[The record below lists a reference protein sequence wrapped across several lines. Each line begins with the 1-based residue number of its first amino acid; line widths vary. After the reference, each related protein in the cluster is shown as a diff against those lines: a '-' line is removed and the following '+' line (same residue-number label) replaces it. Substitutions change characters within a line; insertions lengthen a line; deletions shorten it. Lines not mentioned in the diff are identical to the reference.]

1 MCPRGP
7 AELPFVRW
15 LRFFMATPLHPD
27 LLASI
32 ETWREIPGYE
42 GLYEI
47 SDAGRIRS
55 MSRTVT
61 DRRGVKRP
69 LLGKVMTLNERPDVP
84 STCLLTRHGNR
95 RTEKVADL
103 VLKTFIKKRGE
114 YQSVRHVDGNVHN
127 AALRNLEWECDLV
140 GSPVRTARSA

>member
-1 MCPRGP
+1 
-7 AELPFVRW
+7 
-15 LRFFMATPLHPD
+15 MATPIPAD

-69 LLGKVMTLNERPDVP
+69 LVGRLMVISERPGIP

-95 RTEKVADL
+95 TTVKVADL
-103 VLKTFIKKRGE
+103 VLKTFIKKRGL
-114 YQSVRHVDGNVHN
+114 YQSVRYIDGNIHN
-127 AALRNLEWECDLV
+127 AALKNLEWECDLV
-140 GSPVRTARSA
+140 GSPAHTARSA